1 MAKLSIKL
9 SRKLEIVMIQVILL
23 TTSNKTRLK
32 KIKKNLN
39 KRSELIEFTWNIHN
53 LFHEDPIRLN
63 APCAR
68 KTKTSA
74 TKRIKHRD
82 WLKDGALEIKRQKFV
97 APINNKESNIALRKI
112 FWGKFS
118 SVRRSLS
125 GGGKR
130 NCTSLSEKSI

>member
-1 MAKLSIKL
+1 MAKLNIKL
-9 SRKLEIVMIQVILL
+9 SRKLEIVMIQVLLL
-23 TTSNKTRLK
+23 TTAK
-32 KIKKNLN
+32 KMQFKKEKNWN
-39 KRSELIEFTWNIHN
+39 KRSELIEFIWNIYN

-63 APCAR
+63 ALCAR